1 MGLCE
6 LDLKMYVK
14 KGISN
19 LKLSEAVDKNG
30 AYDVYGASGLIGKID
45 FFHQGLHMLL
55 SILSTFDFS
64 DFKSDLYSF
73 IAFFAWFISLD
84 I

>member
-1 MGLCE
+1 MGLCG
-6 LDLKMYVK
+6 LDLKMYAK

-45 FFHQGLHMLL
+45 FFRIHLQV
-55 SILSTFDFS
+55 
-64 DFKSDLYSF
+64 
-73 IAFFAWFISLD
+73 
-84 I
+84 

>member
-1 MGLCE
+1 MGLCG
-6 LDLKMYVK
+6 LDLKMYAK

-45 FFHQGLHMLL
+45 FFHQGEPYVAIVKDGVEKNFSVIGTSKFANTLL
-55 SILSTFDFS
+55 F
-64 DFKSDLYSF
+64 
-73 IAFFAWFISLD
+73 
-84 I
+84 